1 MAHSLIQRRLEAE
14 RARVEAY
21 EASLRRVS
29 QPARPAPSFETA
41 IVEAKRGFEADV
53 LRDAR
58 AWRPQMKTRDVAR
71 LRLAAARYL
80 FGRYTVAEHLE
91 QIWIDC
97 SGLAPAEI
105 ILRKRWYIVAAGGGS
120 LHREEAGAW
129 LSRKEVH
136 AFLNPLPHLGF
147 EAAMWQA
154 IARSYSNNSAIVLRI
169 ARSRIAQ
176 TPRAELGFWRE
187 VVRFFCAH
195 PTTVEEMDDLRD
207 YLADC
212 RRRNPEFGLKGR
224 TLASLGRQM
233 REWHRDLEA
242 IRRIEVAR
250 RRAEAAQ
257 ARVRGQ
263 ALGRELAGD
272 GSWPGAA
279 IADWS
284 WSPGGQGSLQPR
296 GAFGDPVAY
305 SSRSRGRDAGHA
317 PLRRQLRAKVHCRAR
332 VDLVATPPRRRP
344 HGPDFDD
351 RARPSVPGDPSSGIR
366 QPHATYRGAKAPGAL
381 GQGARDRPPIAS
393 PAPPGGA
400 GYSGRQFPIMG
411 LNRSPFARAGLSSLV
426 LCTPQRLIRRIVS
439 RSSKC
444 SSFSSMGALAID
456 RRLIESPFPT
466 RRKTSLASEVRARPL
481 I

>member
-1 MAHSLIQRRLEAE
+1 
-14 RARVEAY
+14 
-21 EASLRRVS
+21 
-29 QPARPAPSFETA
+29 
-41 IVEAKRGFEADV
+41 

-58 AWRPQMKTRDVAR
+58 AWRPQIKTRDVAR

-80 FGRYTVAEHLE
+80 FARYTVAEHLE
-91 QIWIDC
+91 QIWMDC

-136 AFLNPLPHLGF
+136 AFLNPPPHLGF
-147 EAAMWQA
+147 EAAIWQA
-154 IARSYSNNSAIVLRI
+154 IARSYSNDPAIVLRI

-242 IRRIEVAR
+242 IRRIEAAR

-263 ALGRELAGD
+263 ALAREPAGD

-284 WSPGGQGSLQPR
+284 WSPAVKDRSNREEHLVIQLR
-296 GAFGDPVAY
+296 TAADLVAETRAMHHCVASY
-305 SSRSRGRDAGHA
+305 APKCIAGHA
-317 PLRRQLRAKVHCRAR
+317 SIWSLRRRAAGHTDRILTIELDRQCRAIQIR
-332 VDLVATPPRRRP
+332 GFANRTPRTEERKLLERW
-344 HGPDFDD
+344 
-351 RARPSVPGDPSSGIR
+351 
-366 QPHATYRGAKAPGAL
+366 AKARG
-381 GQGARDRPPIAS
+381 
-393 PAPPGGA
+393 
-400 GYSGRQFPIMG
+400 
-411 LNRSPFARAGLSSLV
+411 
-426 LCTPQRLIRRIVS
+426 
-439 RSSKC
+439 
-444 SSFSSMGALAID
+444 ID
-456 RRLIESPFPT
+456 LP
-466 RRKTSLASEVRARPL
+466 
-481 I
+481 

>member
-1 MAHSLIQRRLEAE
+1 MQRRQEAE

-21 EASLRRVS
+21 EASLRRVL
-29 QPARPAPSFETA
+29 QPARPAPSFQTA
-41 IVEAKRGFEADV
+41 IVEAKRGFEADI

-58 AWRPQMKTRDVAR
+58 AWRPQIKTRDVAR

-80 FGRYTVAEHLE
+80 FARYTVAEHLE

-97 SGLAPAEI
+97 SGLAPDEI

-120 LHREEAGAW
+120 LHREGAGAW

-136 AFLNPLPHLGF
+136 AFLNPPPRLGF
-147 EAAMWQA
+147 EAAIWQA
-154 IARSYSNNSAIVLRI
+154 IARSYSNDPAIVLRI

-284 WSPGGQGSLQPR
+284 WSPAAKDRSNREEHLVIQLR
-296 GAFGDPVAY
+296 TAADLVAETRAMHHCVASY
-305 SSRSRGRDAGHA
+305 APKCIAGHA
-317 PLRRQLRAKVHCRAR
+317 SIWSLRRRAAGHTDRILTIELDRQCRAIQVR
-332 VDLVATPPRRRP
+332 GFANRTPRTEERKLLERW
-344 HGPDFDD
+344 
-351 RARPSVPGDPSSGIR
+351 
-366 QPHATYRGAKAPGAL
+366 AKARG
-381 GQGARDRPPIAS
+381 
-393 PAPPGGA
+393 
-400 GYSGRQFPIMG
+400 
-411 LNRSPFARAGLSSLV
+411 
-426 LCTPQRLIRRIVS
+426 
-439 RSSKC
+439 
-444 SSFSSMGALAID
+444 ID
-456 RRLIESPFPT
+456 LP
-466 RRKTSLASEVRARPL
+466 
-481 I
+481 